1 MYFAASFR
9 GCFVETKERFIILRA
24 MKYSEADLIL
34 HAISPVGEK
43 LSFLARGALK
53 SKKRF
58 GGGILEPSHFVQ
70 FTYKATGEGKINT
83 LNEATL
89 LNDFKKIRQ
98 DYDHLELALHVLECI
113 SRVSQE
119 GDKNSEALFNLLGNT
134 LKAIETTQD
143 VILLKMHF
151 YLKFLMQQ
159 GVLTPEAWMA
169 PLLRTNIMES
179 NVLIGDKAL
188 KKEII
193 LHLSMIE
200 SATQIYLKTAEN
212 H

>member
-1 MYFAASFR
+1 
-9 GCFVETKERFIILRA
+9 VEIKDRFIILRT

-58 GGGILEPSHFVQ
+58 SGGILEPSHFVQ
-70 FTYKATGEGKINT
+70 FTYRPGLSEGKLNT
-83 LNEATL
+83 VSEAVL

-98 DYDHLELALHVLECI
+98 DYDHLEFALHVLECVAK
-113 SRVSQE
+113 VSQE

-134 LKAIETTQD
+134 LRAVETSSHLAI
-143 VILLKMHF
+143 LKMHF
-151 YLKFLMQQ
+151 YLKFLHQQ
-159 GVLTPEAWMA
+159 GILTVENWMVPFLKTPLAESESLGENPEVQKAA
-169 PLLRTNIMES
+169 TANLFYLEATTN
-179 NVLIGDKAL
+179 
-188 KKEII
+188 
-193 LHLSMIE
+193 
-200 SATQIYLKTAEN
+200 QYLKTAEN

>member
-1 MYFAASFR
+1 
-9 GCFVETKERFIILRA
+9 

-34 HAISPVGEK
+34 HALSPMGEK

-58 GGGILEPSHFVQ
+58 GGGVLEPSHFVQ
-70 FTYKATGEGKINT
+70 FTYKQASGEAKLNT

-98 DYDHLELALHVLECI
+98 DYDHLELALHILDCV

-119 GDKNSEALFNLLGNT
+119 GDRNSEALFNLLGNT
-134 LKAIETTQD
+134 LKAVELCQD
-143 VILLKMHF
+143 VSLLKMHF

-159 GVLTPEAWMA
+159 GVLTPEPWMG
-169 PLLRTNIMES
+169 PLLKTNIMES
-179 NVLIGDKAL
+179 HSLAEDKAL
-188 KKEII
+188 TKEIG
-193 LHLSMIE
+193 LHLLMME
-200 SATQIYLKTAEN
+200 STTRHYLQTATAE
-212 H
+212 HH

>member
-1 MYFAASFR
+1 ME
-9 GCFVETKERFIILRA
+9 VKERFIILRK

-34 HAISPVGEK
+34 HALSPRGEK

-58 GGGILEPSHFVQ
+58 GGGVLDPLHFVQ
-70 FTYKATGEGKINT
+70 FTYRQASGAGKMNT

-98 DYDHLELALHVLECI
+98 DYDHLELALHVLDCV

-119 GDKNSEALFNLLGNT
+119 GDRSSEALFNLLGNT
-134 LKAIETTQD
+134 LKAVESCQD
-143 VILLKMHF
+143 VSLLKMHF

-159 GVLTPEAWMA
+159 GVLNPEPWMGI
-169 PLLRTNIMES
+169 LLKTNIVDSKSLAE
-179 NVLIGDKAL
+179 DQTL
-188 KKEII
+188 KKEIG
-193 LHLSMIE
+193 LQLSMME
-200 SATQIYLKTAEN
+200 SVTRQYLQTAE
-212 H
+212 HH

>member
-1 MYFAASFR
+1 M
-9 GCFVETKERFIILRA
+9 EIKERFIILRA

-58 GGGILEPSHFVQ
+58 GGGVLEPSHFVQ
-70 FTYKATGEGKINT
+70 FTYKQAGEGKINT

-89 LNDFKKIRQ
+89 LNDFKKIRK
-98 DYDHLELALHVLECI
+98 DYDHLEFALHVLECI

-134 LKAIETTQD
+134 LKAVETTED
-143 VILLKMHF
+143 VLLLKMHF

-179 NVLIGDKAL
+179 NSLVDDKAL

-193 LHLSMIE
+193 LHMSMIE